1 MRDWIKDEEYFAKY
15 IFDEHRRIKKCEER
29 LKANTVAERRIN
41 AVKCVI
47 NAMKKNILFA
57 EYSRGAEVK
66 SLRDDFIK
74 WYDEFVMYFADDL
87 FILEIYDTMS
97 LAILF
102 DIGKER
108 FQKMVQ
114 AAEKQHRVDALVKW
128 YSNYML
134 NNEIGKIGDDFIYG
148 KPYTYLADVIND
160 RENSVE
166 NLETYLRK
174 YWYRG
179 HRKETWYNVHKTD
192 LDGYNG
198 YWSFEAGA
206 IAKILNLDD
215 ECLKGAKY
223 YPYDLAH
230 FKADDCK

>member
-1 MRDWIKDEEYFAKY
+1 MRDWIKDEEYYATIISRDKN
-15 IFDEHRRIKKCEER
+15 RIKRFEEDIER
-29 LKANTVAERRIN
+29 NEIAEGQMHVVLERVNSI
-41 AVKCVI
+41 KW
-47 NAMKKNILFA
+47 NILLA

-66 SLRDDFIK
+66 SLRDDFIRL
-74 WYDEFVMYFADDL
+74 YDEFVMYFADDL
-87 FILEIYDTMS
+87 FITDIYDTMS

-174 YWYRG
+174 YWYKG
-179 HRKETWYNVHKTD
+179 HRKEPWYNVHKTD
-192 LDGYNG
+192 LDAYIG
-198 YWSFEAGA
+198 YWSFEAGT

-230 FKADDCK
+230 FNADDCK

>member
-1 MRDWIKDEEYFAKY
+1 MRDWIKDEEYYATIISRDKN
-15 IFDEHRRIKKCEER
+15 RIKRFEEDIER
-29 LKANTVAERRIN
+29 NEIAEGQMHVVLERVNSIKR
-41 AVKCVI
+41 
-47 NAMKKNILFA
+47 NILFA

-66 SLRDDFIK
+66 SLRDDFIRL
-74 WYDEFVMYFADDL
+74 YDEFVMYFADDL

-179 HRKETWYNVHKTD
+179 HRKEPWYNVHKTD
-192 LDGYNG
+192 LDAYIG